1 MGRVCASEEELPVRN
16 LIRTFRFD
24 VLSPEIRDDKVLP
37 RMIACDSSFVANT
50 LMNAV
55 IWPFLTV
62 GPMKRRWMGEGAGE
76 IYRKSGG

>member
-37 RMIACDSSFVANT
+37 RMIACDSSFVADHVNECCNMA
-50 LMNAV
+50 LPDCRAYEKKV
-55 IWPFLTV
+55 D
-62 GPMKRRWMGEGAGE
+62 GR
-76 IYRKSGG
+76 GGWGNL